1 MKSLSKCFPQYT
13 LQTYN
18 KYIIRANNNEN
29 KSKEMKNKKLHG
41 KNYFAAQL
49 FNVELLS

>member
-29 KSKEMKNKKLHG
+29 KSKEMENKKSCTA
-41 KNYFAAQL
+41 K
-49 FNVELLS
+49 VILLRSFLMSNS